1 MIRVRIVTV
10 ALLAMVTTASTAA
23 SQDGASDP
31 SKFPTSN
38 WFSIGAD
45 FLTSHPRGDL
55 KQNAGTGFGFGANG
69 LFAADKWGIAG
80 LRVDLGMVR
89 YGMERKRYPC
99 GTFCYYEA
107 TTTND
112 IINLQVGGQLVM
124 PGNLVLPY
132 IGASYGTLWFTS
144 NSRVETE
151 DGSTSPFRHDVG
163 SGDATASYMFAGGF
177 YFPLGGAFKGLTAN
191 VGMRLFTG
199 GHAEYL
205 TPRSI
210 NRDETT
216 GEYTITRYKS
226 DTEFLV
232 VHLGINSSM
241 GTRK

>member
-1 MIRVRIVTV
+1 MRVGTIAV
-10 ALLAMVTTASTAA
+10 ALLATTLTAFSASAQEE
-23 SQDGASDP
+23 SR
-31 SKFPTSN
+31 FPTSN

-55 KQNAGTGFGFGANG
+55 KQNAGTGFGFGGNG

-132 IGASYGTLWFTS
+132 VGASYGTLWFTS
-144 NSRVETE
+144 NSNVETE
-151 DGSTSPFRHDVG
+151 DGTTSPFRHDVS
-163 SGDATASYMFAGGF
+163 SGDATASYMLAGGF

-191 VGMRLFTG
+191 LGMRLFSG
-199 GHAEYL
+199 GEARYL
-205 TPRSI
+205 TPKSVQQQP
-210 NRDETT
+210 D
-216 GEYTITRYKS
+216 GSYTVTSFTSK
-226 DTEFLV
+226 TEFLV
-232 VHLGINSSM
+232 VHLGVNSSM
-241 GTRK
+241 GSRKK